1 MIIFKVKVH
10 IATDTLPPPPPKMFI
25 IATFAVCSVCNPVSL
40 GRLWTGGEHCADMEP
55 ELSGDMDTGT
65 LATAGTPHCSM
76 IYNSNAEH
84 TANTASTWT
93 QCHHSGLC
101 RVSGKHHL

>member
-1 MIIFKVKVH
+1 
-10 IATDTLPPPPPKMFI
+10 MFI
-25 IATFAVCSVCNPVSL
+25 MSTFAVCNPVSV
-40 GRLWTGGEHCADMEP
+40 GRLWTVGVYCADMEP

-84 TANTASTWT
+84 TANTAQHLDT
-93 QCHHSGLC
+93 
-101 RVSGKHHL
+101 VSPLRAV